1 MGEWKWWVK
10 WWATMIP
17 VLIALGTTIFVAG
30 YWLGVTLGIAHPEV
44 IEKWKKSPIEF
55 VVMGF
60 EFGLIITLITLS
72 MWIYFKMIF
81 WHH

>member
-1 MGEWKWWVK
+1 MGEWKWW
-10 WWATMIP
+10 AIRIP
-17 VLIALGTTIFVAG
+17 FYIVVVSAIIVAG
-30 YWLGVTLGIAHPEV
+30 HWLFVTLGIAHPTM

-60 EFGLIITLITLS
+60 ELGLIITLITLF
-72 MWIYFKMIF
+72 MWMYFKMIF